1 MKMRGRLLPAAKVIR
16 RPLGEN
22 PGVCG
27 ATRPEALVMIVLRFA
42 PSKVMRPTFVTWR
55 AGLQPWNRSQLPFG
69 EKVGSES
76 HSDHRLVG
84 EEMRIRPEPSGLTS
98 QMPLPGRTKAIRP
111 FRPGRVAPAVAG
123 QATAAITAGARKAAQ
138 RRRLT

>member
-22 PGVCG
+22 AGVCG

-55 AGLQPWNRSQLPFG
+55 AGVQAWNRSQLPFG
-69 EKVGSES
+69 EEAGSES
-76 HSDHRLVG
+76 DSDHRLVG
-84 EEMRIRPEPSGLTS
+84 GGMRIRPEPSGLNS
-98 QMPLPGRTKAIRP
+98 QMT
-111 FRPGRVAPAVAG
+111 RPGRPKE
-123 QATAAITAGARKAAQ
+123 IR
-138 RRRLT
+138 

>member
-22 PGVCG
+22 AGVCG

-69 EKVGSES
+69 EKAGSES
-76 HSDHRLVG
+76 HSDHRLGGGGV
-84 EEMRIRPEPSGLTS
+84 RVRPEPSRVTS
-98 QMPLPGRTKAIRP
+98 PMPPPRPAKADP
-111 FRPGRVAPAVAG
+111 PVPAG
-123 QATAAITAGARKAAQ
+123 
-138 RRRLT
+138 

>member
-22 PGVCG
+22 AGVCG

-55 AGLQPWNRSQLPFG
+55 AGLQPWDRSQLPFG
-69 EKVGSES
+69 EKAGSES

-84 EEMRIRPEPSGLTS
+84 GGRRIRPVTPGITT
-98 QMPLPGRTKAIRP
+98 QTALPGWSKAVPPSRP
-111 FRPGRVAPAVAG
+111 R
-123 QATAAITAGARKAAQ
+123 
-138 RRRLT
+138 